1 MYRCLC
7 CSTHRTRRR
16 RQRTPLR
23 LWRAGQLL
31 GMATVAAA
39 SMGMVAPPGEVE
51 DAVGEGKLQRGRAGG
66 EGRGEGSD
74 VREMYAYAP
83 VRHSA
88 GSLQFTL
95 PNWAWQELKST
106 PAPAPW
112 SQLAHWLKPPIE
124 QPVAPQK
131 SRATPSLSPNSA
143 LSGELRW

>member
-1 MYRCLC
+1 MEDGGA
-7 CSTHRTRRR
+7 
-16 RQRTPLR
+16 
-23 LWRAGQLL
+23 AGS
-31 GMATVAAA
+31 G
-39 SMGMVAPPGEVE
+39 GEGAGGGGE
-51 DAVGEGKLQRGRAGG
+51 GAGGGGEGAGSGGEGEGRGEGK
-66 EGRGEGSD
+66 GEGSD